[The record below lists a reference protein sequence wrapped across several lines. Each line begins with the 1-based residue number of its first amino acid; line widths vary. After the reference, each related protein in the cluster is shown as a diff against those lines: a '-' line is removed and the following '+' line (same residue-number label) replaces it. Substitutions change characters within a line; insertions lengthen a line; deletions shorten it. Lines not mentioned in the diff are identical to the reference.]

1 MSTSTRKT
9 GETGSLGLSSVL
21 VASLPATLLTEAAPD
36 RYTVEAIFTRRPDP
50 DEVSAIIGEET
61 RALLARSGRPEV
73 TLAVSDRRLEI
84 SGTSLEQL
92 RDGLAELLSV
102 RLAEISAA
110 VDSRRQEEAV
120 RFQDAAEHEH
130 ERAAAVTALAE
141 SVTFGAPPAA
151 TRASTADVVAA
162 GA

>member
-9 GETGSLGLSSVL
+9 GETGPLGLSSVL
-21 VASLPATLLTEAAPD
+21 VASLPATLLTDAAPD

-61 RALLARSGRPEV
+61 RALLARSGSPEV
-73 TLAVSDRRLEI
+73 SLAVSDRRLEI
-84 SGTSLEQL
+84 AGTSLEQL
-92 RDGLAELLSV
+92 RDGLAELLSA

-141 SVTFGAPPAA
+141 SVTFC
-151 TRASTADVVAA
+151 STASARGDLAVE
-162 GA
+162 GGHGR